1 MAFQVNYS
9 FLHNNRIENQAEE
22 YRVYRQELVNGVG
35 GDFILINTIDAIE
48 VGDAVEITGVDF
60 VDGCNQ
66 VSYNYK
72 VSAFNSRGEV
82 ECINPSVSGINF
94 PCPTQSNTPT
104 QSVTETPPVTSTP
117 QATPSVTATPQST
130 PSATSTPQSTP
141 SATSTPEATP
151 SATKTLPTTPSA
163 TKTLPA
169 TPSPTNTKDFQ
180 PIVTQ
185 SSTPTFS
192 VTQTNSATLTPT
204 ATPTITPTETLPA
217 FLTEC
222 FGNEEVNIDISV
234 QNNNY
239 LFSQLGKT
247 DEERACLAFERGVSY
262 TLNIDASTPMS
273 HPFWIKTTNTAGNQD
288 AFNDGVTNNGT
299 DQGAILF
306 DVPCDAPSTLF
317 YQCAVHSNMSGIINI
332 FGQCEPAQA
341 TPTATITN
349 TNSQTVTPTSSQTV
363 TPTATITKD
372 FQKPTSTPTSS
383 LTVSSTNT
391 PTNSITPSTTTTQT
405 NTPSSL

>member
-1 MAFQVNYS
+1 MCIVYLMAFQVNYS

-60 VDGCNQ
+60 VDGCNE

-130 PSATSTPQSTP
+130 PSATSTP
-141 SATSTPEATP
+141 EATP

-185 SSTPTFS
+185 SSTQTFS

-222 FGNEEVNIDISV
+222 FGNEQVDIDISI

-239 LFSQLGKT
+239 LFSQSGKT
-247 DEERACLAFERGVSY
+247 EEERACLALERGV
-262 TLNIDASTPMS
+262 T
-273 HPFWIKTTNTAGNQD
+273 
-288 AFNDGVTNNGT
+288 
-299 DQGAILF
+299 
-306 DVPCDAPSTLF
+306 
-317 YQCAVHSNMSGIINI
+317 
-332 FGQCEPAQA
+332 
-341 TPTATITN
+341 
-349 TNSQTVTPTSSQTV
+349 
-363 TPTATITKD
+363 
-372 FQKPTSTPTSS
+372 
-383 LTVSSTNT
+383 
-391 PTNSITPSTTTTQT
+391 
-405 NTPSSL
+405 